1 VRPTNSSAA
10 TRRVLVAALLT
21 GTHLSAEER
30 PGAAPVQLEVTEATT
45 LLYAWDNRDYA
56 PNDVGSLV
64 NDDWGVWYNRLNIQ
78 ASSGDFRFGLRL
90 DNAWYFTSPDP
101 TAVALELTERRPPST
116 AGVSAPTYF
125 RNKVYEAGRE
135 LSNRYINWLYPAKLH
150 ATWSRPELEV
160 TAGDLYA
167 ELGHGLVLS
176 VRKRDELSS
185 DDTVRGARLNA
196 RLRVGGVR
204 IGLTAL
210 GGSLNPLRIDEGSG
224 RYLAVDDSVTP
235 GFLTLTE
242 AGMPRAVATDF
253 VPDRGNCAAFAT
265 CTYAPDRV
273 VAGQLTLGLERL
285 KLGTQGSFLARQAAL
300 SNDSVRSAD
309 AIGTLS
315 QSLELSSADGNAS
328 FQIEAATQKLGH
340 NDAERGLPAGH
351 AVYASATFALGPLAL
366 LIEAKHYRRF
376 FPLLANVNVANA
388 REYAQLAW
396 SAPPT
401 AEASFVDTEFGS
413 SNTCVTGGRARSDV
427 LLARGVSVFG
437 WFGFFQ
443 TFGEVPNDRCEIAA
457 AYRNDILDLASGF
470 ELRSRDGRARGTV
483 TAGARFDDADAEL
496 APEIRESRVYRELYT
511 RYDAV
516 RPLAGPFTLELQG
529 FHRRR
534 RRPLEGS
541 ALPWFEGEHTTGLG
555 VGSAWTFAVGV
566 EYDTNLQ
573 PPDAYLNG
581 LVRFRPT
588 PESSVSL
595 FGGQRRSS
603 LRCVGGVCRVV
614 PGFEGMRLDA
624 SVRF

>member
-1 VRPTNSSAA
+1 VRPTNNLAA
-10 TRRVLVAALLT
+10 ARRVLAAALLS
-21 GTHLSAEER
+21 GAHLSAEER
-30 PGAAPVQLEVTEATT
+30 PGSAVQLEVTEATT

-56 PNDVGSLV
+56 PNDVASLV

-78 ASSGDFRFGLRL
+78 ASTGDFRFGLRL

-101 TAVALELTERRPPST
+101 TAIALELSERRPPSN

-125 RNKVYEAGRE
+125 RNKVFEAGGE
-135 LSNRYINWLYPAKLH
+135 LSNRYINWLYPAKFS

-176 VRKRDELSS
+176 VRKRDELAS

-196 RLRVGGVR
+196 RLRAGSVR
-204 IGLTAL
+204 IGITAL

-235 GFLTLTE
+235 GFLKLTE
-242 AGMPRAVATDF
+242 AGMPHAVATDF
-253 VPDRGNCAAFAT
+253 VRDPGNCAAFAT

-309 AIGTLS
+309 TIGTLS
-315 QSLELSSADGNAS
+315 QSFELSSADGNAS
-328 FQIEAATQKLGH
+328 FQVEAATQKLGH
-340 NDAERGLPAGH
+340 DDGERALPAGH
-351 AVYASATFALGPLAL
+351 AVYASATFALAPLAL
-366 LIEAKHYRRF
+366 LVEAKHYRRF

-413 SNTCVTGGRARSDV
+413 SNTCVSGGRARADV
-427 LLARGVSVFG
+427 ALARGVSVFG
-437 WFGFFQ
+437 WFGLFQ
-443 TFGEVPNDRCEIAA
+443 TFGEVPNDRCETAA
-457 AYRNDILDLASGF
+457 AYRNDIFDLASGF
-470 ELRSRDGRARGTV
+470 ELRGRDGRSRATA
-483 TAGARFDDADAEL
+483 TAGTRFDDADAEL
-496 APEIRESRVYRELYT
+496 APEVRESRAYRELYA

-516 RPLAGPFTLELQG
+516 HALAGPFTLELQG

-541 ALPWFEGEHTTGLG
+541 PLPWFEGEHTTGLG
-555 VGSAWTFAVGV
+555 VGAAWTFAIGV

-588 PESSVSL
+588 PESTVSL

-614 PGFEGMRLDA
+614 PGFEGVRLDA

>member
-1 VRPTNSSAA
+1 MRPTNSSSAA
-10 TRRVLVAALLT
+10 RRVLVAVLLS
-21 GTHLSAEER
+21 GARLAAEER
-30 PGAAPVQLEVTEATT
+30 PSAALQLEVTESIS

-56 PNDVGSLV
+56 PNDVASLV
-64 NDDWGVWYNRLNIQ
+64 NDDWGVWYNRLNVQ
-78 ASSGDFRFGLRL
+78 ASTGDFRFGLRL

-101 TAVALELTERRPPST
+101 IAVALELTERRPPND
-116 AGVSAPTYF
+116 AGLPAPTYF
-125 RNKVYEAGRE
+125 RNKVSEAGRE

-160 TAGDLYA
+160 TVGDLYT

-185 DDTVRGARLNA
+185 DDTVRGVRLNG
-196 RLRVGGVR
+196 RFRVGDLHIGV
-204 IGLTAL
+204 TAL

-224 RYLAVDDSVTP
+224 RYLGVDSSVTP
-235 GFLTLTE
+235 GFLALTE
-242 AGMPRAVATDF
+242 AGMPRAVTTDF
-253 VPDRGNCAAFAT
+253 VRDPGHCAGFST
-265 CTYAPDRV
+265 CSYAPDRV
-273 VAGQLTLGLERL
+273 IAGQLTLGLDRV

-300 SNDSVRSAD
+300 NNDSVRSAD
-309 AIGTLS
+309 AIATVS
-315 QSLELSSADGNAS
+315 QSLELASADGNAS
-328 FQIEAATQKLGH
+328 FQVEAATQKLGH
-340 NDAERGLPAGH
+340 TDRQPELPAGH
-351 AVYASATFALGPLAL
+351 AVYASATFARAPVAL
-366 LIEAKHYRRF
+366 LVEAKHYRRF
-376 FPLLANVNVANA
+376 FPLLANVNVANG

-413 SNTCVTGGRARSDV
+413 SNTCVTGGRARGDV
-427 LLARGVSVFG
+427 SLARGVSVFG
-437 WFGFFQ
+437 WFGYFQ
-443 TFGEVPNDRCEIAA
+443 TFGEVSNDRCETAP
-457 AYRNDILDLASGF
+457 AYRNDIFDVASGF
-470 ELRSRDGRARGTV
+470 ELRSRDGRSRGTV

-496 APEIRESRVYRELYT
+496 APELRESRAYRELYT

-516 RPLAGPFTLELQG
+516 RPLGGPFTLELQG

-534 RRPLEGS
+534 RRPLEGTPV
-541 ALPWFEGEHTTGLG
+541 PWFEGEHTTGLG
-555 VGSAWTFAVGV
+555 VGSRWTFALGV

-614 PGFEGMRLDA
+614 PGFEGVRLDA